1 MAPNVFDH
9 GRRVPTPA
17 QQRGFS
23 LLELLVALIVIVL
36 ITSLVSLT
44 VTSGGQDVQLNAAV
58 RNLADV
64 AEYALDEAQM
74 TGTDYGL
81 RLDEEFG
88 EDGRQYSYSW
98 RERHLEGWVPTP
110 QQAEIFTPRRL
121 PPGIDLELELEDS
134 VFRDTDLAEDDQEP
148 ERGEREPP
156 PQVVFYASG
165 ETTVGAINVRER
177 ESGDLLWRIEWDLLG
192 RFKLLLRGEESPGED
207 A

>member
-1 MAPNVFDH
+1 MFSACCHSP
-9 GRRVPTPA
+9 RQA
-17 QQRGFS
+17 GFS

-44 VTSGGQDVQLNAAV
+44 VTSGGQDVQLTAAV

-64 AEYALDEAQM
+64 AEFALDEAQM

-88 EDGRQYSYSW
+88 DGGRQYRYGW
-98 RERHLEGWVPTP
+98 RERHLEGWVHTP
-110 QQAEIFTPRRL
+110 DAQEIFTPRRL
-121 PPGIDLELELEDS
+121 PPNIDLELELEDD
-134 VFRDTDLAEDDQEP
+134 VFSATDLAVDDEDERQ
-148 ERGEREPP
+148 RGEREPP

-165 ETTVGAINVRER
+165 EATAGAINVRER

-192 RFKLLLRGEESPGED
+192 RFKLLPRGVALPED
-207 A
+207 DS